1 MIVSTFNFSCLF
13 YSEAT
18 FLFRSNFLH
27 ELVKATIFGLLT
39 VSTFNVRMLLG
50 PLHRKLFKYCLLVVL
65 GKLGNSLCLVL
76 Y

>member
-13 YSEAT
+13 YSE
-18 FLFRSNFLH
+18 SNFLH

-50 PLHRKLFKYCLLVVL
+50 PLHRKLFKYCLLIGL
-65 GKLGNSLCLVL
+65 GKLGNNLCLVL